1 MAIKK
6 ADPVQLHVKS
16 GDTVKVI
23 AGDEKGKSGIIKSVN
38 RVTQRVI
45 VEGLNLVTKH
55 NKPSAKSPQGGITKM
70 EAPMHVSNV
79 QAINPTT
86 GERVRKGAAAAA
98 ALAAAPAKAK
108 RATAKKTA

>member
-6 ADPVQLHVKS
+6 ELPVKLHVKS

-23 AGDEKGKSGIIKSVN
+23 AGDERGKTGVIKSVN

-45 VEGLNLVTKH
+45 VDGLNLVTKH

-79 QAINPTT
+79 QAIDPKT
-86 GERVRKGAAAAA
+86 GERVRKSTSATQ
-98 ALAAAPAKAK
+98 KA
-108 RATAKKTA
+108 